1 MILVISSFV
10 IIFSWFF
17 LRPLFLVVADPFI
30 LLYSKTKTSLYS
42 SGQRTKAFFTTK
54 EESLRYIHELEE
66 ENSRL
71 HNALSLIEHEN
82 CTPLPRFDEV
92 GASSTDFTLLD
103 PCVMSA
109 LSKKPNEVIL
119 KVSPMTAPVS
129 ALYDTVRISK
139 GSVDGIVADDLV
151 YTRGRVVVGKVV
163 STTRNTSLVLL
174 YAKDGTETFGT
185 LKGNDTSFKVVGN
198 GGSSYIALL
207 PRDVQVKEGDT
218 ALLTE
223 NQDFA
228 LGTVVSVTFLKQDV
242 SQKVYI
248 KGGFNPSA
256 LGALYVTISK

>member
-1 MILVISSFV
+1 MILIVSSFALLL
-10 IIFSWFF
+10 SWFF
-17 LRPLFLVVADPFI
+17 ARPLFLVVADPFI
-30 LLYSKTKTSLYS
+30 LVYSKTKTSLYV
-42 SGQRTKAFFTTK
+42 SGQRARAFFTTK
-54 EESLRYIHELEE
+54 EESLQYIHELEE

-71 HNALSLIEHEN
+71 HNALSLLEHED
-82 CTPLPRFDEV
+82 CTLLPLLEDV
-92 GASSTDFTLLD
+92 DASSTEGGFSD
-103 PCVMSA
+103 PCLLSL
-109 LSKKPNEVIL
+109 LSKKPNEITL
-119 KVSPMTAPVS
+119 KVSPMTAPVA

-139 GSVDGIVADDLV
+139 GSVDGIEPDDLV

-198 GGSSYIALL
+198 GGGSYIALL
-207 PRDVQVKEGDT
+207 PRDVFVKAGDT

-223 NQDFA
+223 DQDFA
-228 LGTVVSVTFLKQDV
+228 LGTVVSVSFLKQDV